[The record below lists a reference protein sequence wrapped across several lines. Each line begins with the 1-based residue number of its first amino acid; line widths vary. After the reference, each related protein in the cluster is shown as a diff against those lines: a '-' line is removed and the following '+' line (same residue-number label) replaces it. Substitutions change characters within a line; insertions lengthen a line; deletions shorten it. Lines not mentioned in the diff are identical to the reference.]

1 MKKNHLKIIAAV
13 LLVSTLAITLPR
25 PAKADYWGANQGS
38 AILKQMMEEAYT
50 KIKESIVS
58 SLKMAAIRVI
68 QSRLSS
74 LLGGSSGSSSLGLS
88 GMIIGDWR
96 QFIYGTANNYST
108 TITNNF
114 FTKMESGVP
123 SILKSRTITPAKKI
137 LETNNTTY
145 PDLPNIPQPDL
156 QNYVLE
162 GRADKIFVTGYASK
176 PWKAWD
182 MAAMDQNDYVS
193 IYMQGMAMQ
202 QISAEREAEKQ
213 KAEGIAGGGVKSKE
227 TNISGRGAYTATSS
241 TGGKVTVPAGSNYTG
256 AQQITTPGS
265 VIKDIIGEVQSM
277 PTKMIAMA
285 RSVPEIAASM
295 VTSMLTQMINQ
306 GISMATS
313 KIQSAT
319 SNIK

>member
-25 PAKADYWGANQGS
+25 PARADYWGASQGA
-38 AILKQMMEEAYT
+38 AIMKQMMEEAYT

-68 QSRLSS
+68 QSRLTS
-74 LLGGSSGSSSLGLS
+74 LLGKSSGSSSLGLN

-108 TITNNF
+108 KITNNF
-114 FTKMESGVP
+114 FTNMESGASSMVR
-123 SILKSRTITPAKKI
+123 SRIITPAKNAVSSISYDPSDTSNI
-137 LETNNTTY
+137 LK
-145 PDLPNIPQPDL
+145 PNL
-156 QNYVLE
+156 QNYITE
-162 GRADKIFVTGYASK
+162 GKAENMFTTGYASQ
-176 PWKAWD
+176 PWKVWQV
-182 MAAMDQNDYVS
+182 AAEPQNDFS
-193 IYMQGMAMQ
+193 TIYNQASTAKRIAYEQ
-202 QISAEREAEKQ
+202 ETAKQI
-213 KAEGIAGGGVKSKE
+213 AEGVAGGGVKSKE
-227 TNISGRGAYTATSS
+227 ASSSGRGAYTATSS

-265 VIKDIIGEVQSM
+265 VIKDMIGEVQSM

-285 RSVPEIAASM
+285 RSIPEIAASM

-306 GISMATS
+306 GISTATS

-319 SNIK
+319 SSIK